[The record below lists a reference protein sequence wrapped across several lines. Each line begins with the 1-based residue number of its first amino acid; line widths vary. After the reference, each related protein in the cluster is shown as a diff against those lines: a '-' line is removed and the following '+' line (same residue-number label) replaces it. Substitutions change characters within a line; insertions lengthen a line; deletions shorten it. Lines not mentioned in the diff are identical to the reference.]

1 VFEGRVRD
9 CSSQFVGNLI
19 NRQGLAE
26 VVALSLVTCAR
37 RSVICASSSTPSAI
51 TFRFRLFAML
61 MIDWSAAHSLPNRDG
76 SVVKAV
82 TKDWGSGKFISDL
95 IRIDQS

>member
-1 VFEGRVRD
+1 
-9 CSSQFVGNLI
+9 
-19 NRQGLAE
+19 
-26 VVALSLVTCAR
+26 
-37 RSVICASSSTPSAI
+37 
-51 TFRFRLFAML
+51 ML